1 MQRVMAYVGGFNLY
15 FGLKDS
21 DFKRYYWLDV
31 AALAQS
37 LLKPGQQLL
46 ATHYFTARIRA
57 NGRNSADQKRQND
70 YLEALALRGVRC
82 QFGHY
87 LQKTRQCRQCGASW
101 PDYEEKMTDVN
112 IAIQLLG
119 DAFDNAFDTALV
131 ISGDS
136 DLTTPIRRVRERFAQ
151 KRIVVA
157 FPPSRYSNELK
168 RCANGY
174 LTMGEDKLRAS
185 QLPEQLVKPDGHV
198 LTRPASWR

>member
-1 MQRVMAYVGGFNLY
+1 MQRVTAYVDGFNLY

-21 DFKRYYWLDV
+21 GFKRYYWLDV
-31 AALAQS
+31 AALAKT

-46 ATHYFTARIRA
+46 ATHYFTAHIRA
-57 NGRNSADQKRQND
+57 NGRNSADQKRQKG
-70 YLEALALRGVRC
+70 YLEALALRDVRC

-87 LQKTRQCRQCGASW
+87 LHKTRRCRQCGASW

-112 IAIQLLG
+112 IAVQLLG

-136 DLTTPIRRVRERFAQ
+136 DLTTPIRKVRERFVQ
-151 KRIVVA
+151 KRIIVA
-157 FPPSRYSNELK
+157 FPPGRYSSELK

-174 LTMGEDKLRAS
+174 LTLGEDKLRAS
-185 QLPEQLVKPDGHV
+185 QLPEQITKPDGYV
-198 LTRPASWR
+198 LARPATWC